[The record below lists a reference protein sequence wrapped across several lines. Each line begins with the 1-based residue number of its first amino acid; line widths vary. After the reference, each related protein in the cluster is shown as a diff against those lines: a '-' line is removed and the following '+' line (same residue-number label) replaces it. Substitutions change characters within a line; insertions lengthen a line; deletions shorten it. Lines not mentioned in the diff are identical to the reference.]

1 MYNLFFIQLL
11 SISYFSKYLITIVL
25 GLILTQTDTIL
36 HVNLIFFLF
45 FKRVYEIEVDNRD
58 KYLNSLLYTLKIEF
72 FELEYHSQMIWFISW
87 IIKILWLRFPL
98 GSSPSS
104 QVAWSINC
112 LFKNIQNNIII
123 SYRAAYTTTLDVTRI
138 LLIYLYYL

>member
-36 HVNLIFFLF
+36 HVNFIFFLF

-58 KYLNSLLYTLKIEF
+58 KYLNSLLYTLKI
-72 FELEYHSQMIWFISW
+72 
-87 IIKILWLRFPL
+87 
-98 GSSPSS
+98 
-104 QVAWSINC
+104 
-112 LFKNIQNNIII
+112 
-123 SYRAAYTTTLDVTRI
+123 
-138 LLIYLYYL
+138 